1 MAALHH
7 IYIDTHTYI
16 YIILYYYSFPSS
28 YFFHSFGQAG
38 WLRPFSSVTGISK
51 NTPAS
56 RTPRGGNISQCKVGE
71 KMLERVTRKKNK
83 CERKRKKEGK
93 IL

>member
-1 MAALHH
+1 MHRHTHTYLHH
-7 IYIDTHTYI
+7 IYNTIHSLLHT
-16 YIILYYYSFPSS
+16 S
-28 YFFHSFGQAG
+28 FHSFGQAG

-56 RTPRGGNISQCKVGE
+56 RTPGGGNISQCKVGE